1 MRHSP
6 KPFWSGQGRA
16 KRNAMLSVMEVILAL
31 KSTPLFRNVPGE
43 GLKRLSDFIQ
53 EKDAYAGEVVFREE
67 DFGDEMYL
75 VRSGKVSIHQELGEG
90 PALVEVVE
98 PGGYFGEMAIIDDL
112 PRTASATADVASKLL
127 VLHKNDFRTAVQ
139 DYPDIAFEIFRE
151 FTRRLR
157 RADRRY
163 RELLL
168 EARRLGLETR

>member
-1 MRHSP
+1 M
-6 KPFWSGQGRA
+6 
-16 KRNAMLSVMEVILAL
+16 
-31 KSTPLFRNVPGE
+31 
-43 GLKRLSDFIQ
+43 
-53 EKDAYAGEVVFREE
+53 
-67 DFGDEMYL
+67 
-75 VRSGKVSIHQELGEG
+75 
-90 PALVEVVE
+90 VE

-112 PRTASATADVASKLL
+112 PRTATATADVDIQLL

-157 RADRRY
+157 RSDRRY

>member
-1 MRHSP
+1 
-6 KPFWSGQGRA
+6 
-16 KRNAMLSVMEVILAL
+16 MLSVMEVILAL
-31 KSTPLFRNVPGE
+31 KSTPLFRHVPGE
-43 GLKRLSDFIQ
+43 GLRRLSDFIQ
-53 EKDAYAGEVVFREE
+53 EKGALAGEVVFREE

-75 VRSGKVSIHQELGEG
+75 VRTGQVSIHQELGEG

-112 PRTASATADVASKLL
+112 PRTASATANVDTSLL

>member
-1 MRHSP
+1 
-6 KPFWSGQGRA
+6 
-16 KRNAMLSVMEVILAL
+16 MEVILAL
-31 KSTPLFRNVPGE
+31 KHTPLFRNVPGE
-43 GLKRLSDFIQ
+43 GLRRLSDFIQ
-53 EKDAYAGEVVFREE
+53 EKDVQAGEVLFREE

-75 VRSGKVSIHQELGEG
+75 VRSGRVSIYQELGEG
-90 PALVEVVE
+90 PALIEVIE

-112 PRTASATADVASKLL
+112 PRTATATADADTNL

-168 EARRLGLETR
+168 EARRRGLETR

>member
-1 MRHSP
+1 
-6 KPFWSGQGRA
+6 
-16 KRNAMLSVMEVILAL
+16 MLSVMEVILAL

-53 EKDAYAGEVVFREE
+53 EKSVRAGEVVFRED

-75 VRSGKVSIHQELGEG
+75 VRSGQVSIHQDLGEG
-90 PALVEVVE
+90 PSLVEAVA
-98 PGGYFGEMAIIDDL
+98 PGGYFGEMAIIDEL
-112 PRTASATADVASKLL
+112 PRTATATADVETSLL
-127 VLHKNDFRTAVQ
+127 VLHKNDFRAAVQ

-157 RADRRY
+157 RSDRRY
-163 RELLL
+163 RDLLL

>member
-1 MRHSP
+1 
-6 KPFWSGQGRA
+6 
-16 KRNAMLSVMEVILAL
+16 MLSVMEVILAL

-53 EKDAYAGEVVFREE
+53 EKEVAAGEVVFREE

-75 VRSGKVSIHQELGEG
+75 VRSGQINIHQELGDAPSLIEM
-90 PALVEVVE
+90 VM

-112 PRTASATADVASKLL
+112 PRTATATAEVDTSLL

-157 RADRRY
+157 RSDRKY

>member
-1 MRHSP
+1 
-6 KPFWSGQGRA
+6 
-16 KRNAMLSVMEVILAL
+16 MLSVMEIILAL
-31 KSTPLFRNVPGE
+31 RSTPLFRNVPGE

-53 EKDAYAGEVVFREE
+53 EKTARADETIFREE
-67 DFGDEMYL
+67 DLGDEMYL
-75 VRSGKVSIHQELGEG
+75 VRTGQVSLHQELGSG
-90 PALVEVVE
+90 PALIETVE

-112 PRTASATADVASKLL
+112 PRTATARAEVDTSLL
-127 VLHKNDFRTAVQ
+127 VLHKNDFRAAVQ

-163 RELLL
+163 RELVE

>member
-1 MRHSP
+1 
-6 KPFWSGQGRA
+6 
-16 KRNAMLSVMEVILAL
+16 MLSVMEVILAL

-53 EKDAYAGEVVFREE
+53 EKSVRAGEVVFRED

-75 VRSGKVSIHQELGEG
+75 VRSGQVSIHQDLGEG
-90 PALVEVVE
+90 PSLVEAVG

-112 PRTASATADVASKLL
+112 PRTATATADLETSLL
-127 VLHKNDFRTAVQ
+127 VLHKNDFRAAVQ

-157 RADRRY
+157 RSDRRY
-163 RELLL
+163 RDLLL